1 MSVLN
6 MRYVLLSTMALLL
19 GSCDTETMVPV
30 PSGSGGGN
38 GTGTRQITNLQITP
52 SESRIPAGLQ
62 QQFMAKVTLNDGAIT
77 DASDGVSVQWNSS
90 DASIVTVDGTGR
102 ATAVGPGV
110 ASIKATTTENG
121 KVLEANARLE
131 VADAVVTD
139 LALTP
144 TTASSMPPS
153 ASQPI
158 ATSVFVANGT
168 LSDGS
173 LLDLTNNPTLNW
185 SSSDVAVAT
194 VSNTVGGKGVATTV
208 GAGITTITASGI
220 LNGQNFSA
228 TAELTVT
235 P

>member
-52 SESRIPAGLQ
+52 SQSRIPAGLQ
-62 QQFMAKVTLNDGAIT
+62 QQFMAKVTLDDGAIT
-77 DASDGVSVQWNSS
+77 DATDGVSVQWNSS

-102 ATAVGPGV
+102 ATAVGAGV
-110 ASIKATTTENG
+110 ASIKATMTENG
-121 KVLEANARLE
+121 KVLEASARLE
-131 VADAVVTD
+131 VTDAVVTD
-139 LALTP
+139 LTLTP

-158 ATSVFVANGT
+158 VTAVFVANGT

-173 LLDLTNNPTLNW
+173 LLDLTNNPALNW
-185 SSSDVAVAT
+185 SSSDEAVAA

-228 TAELTVT
+228 TADLTVT

>member
-1 MSVLN
+1 
-6 MRYVLLSTMALLL
+6 
-19 GSCDTETMVPV
+19 MVPV

-52 SESRIPAGLQ
+52 SQSRIPAGLQ
-62 QQFMAKVTLNDGAIT
+62 QQFMAKVTLDDGAIT
-77 DASDGVSVQWNSS
+77 DVTGGVSVQWNSS

-102 ATAVGPGV
+102 ATAVGAGI

-121 KVLEANARLE
+121 KVLEAGARLE
-131 VADAVVTD
+131 VTDAVVTD

-144 TTASSMPPS
+144 TTASSMSPS

-158 ATSVFVANGT
+158 VTTVFVANGT

-173 LLDLTNNPTLNW
+173 LLDLTNNPALNW
-185 SSSDVAVAT
+185 ISSDEAVAT

-208 GAGITTITASGI
+208 GAGITTVTASGI

-228 TAELTVT
+228 TADLTVT

>member
-52 SESRIPAGLQ
+52 SQSRIPAGLQ
-62 QQFMAKVTLNDGAIT
+62 QQFMAKVTLDDGAIT
-77 DASDGVSVQWNSS
+77 DATDGVSVQWNSS

-102 ATAVGPGV
+102 AIAVGAGV

-121 KVLEANARLE
+121 KVLEASARLE
-131 VADAVVTD
+131 VTDAVVTD

-158 ATSVFVANGT
+158 VTAVFVANGT

-173 LLDLTNNPTLNW
+173 LLDLTNNPALNW
-185 SSSDVAVAT
+185 SSSDEAVAT

-208 GAGITTITASGI
+208 GAGITTVTASGI

-228 TAELTVT
+228 TADLTVT

>member
-52 SESRIPAGLQ
+52 SQSRIPAGLQ
-62 QQFMAKVTLNDGAIT
+62 QQFMAKVTLDDGAIT
-77 DASDGVSVQWNSS
+77 DATDGVSVQWNSS

-102 ATAVGPGV
+102 AIAVGAGV

-121 KVLEANARLE
+121 KVLEASARLE
-131 VADAVVTD
+131 VTDAVVTD

-158 ATSVFVANGT
+158 VTAVFVANGT

-173 LLDLTNNPTLNW
+173 LLDLTNNPALNW
-185 SSSDVAVAT
+185 SSSDEAVAT

-208 GAGITTITASGI
+208 GAGITTVTASGV

-228 TAELTVT
+228 TADLTVT

>member
-38 GTGTRQITNLQITP
+38 GTGTRQITNLQVTP

-62 QQFMAKVTLNDGAIT
+62 QQFMAKVTLDDGAIT
-77 DASDGVSVQWNSS
+77 DATDGVSVQWNSS

-102 ATAVGPGV
+102 ATAVGAGI

-121 KVLEANARLE
+121 KVLEASARLE
-131 VADAVVTD
+131 VTDAVVTD

-158 ATSVFVANGT
+158 VTTVFVANGT

-173 LLDLTNNPTLNW
+173 LLDLTNNPALSW
-185 SSSDVAVAT
+185 SSSDEAVAT

-208 GAGITTITASGI
+208 GAGIATITASGI

-228 TAELTVT
+228 TADLTVT

>member
-52 SESRIPAGLQ
+52 SQSRIPAGLQ
-62 QQFMAKVTLNDGAIT
+62 QQFMAKVTLDDGAIT
-77 DASDGVSVQWNSS
+77 DATDGVSVQWNSS

-102 ATAVGPGV
+102 ATAVGAGV

-121 KVLEANARLE
+121 KVLEASARLE
-131 VADAVVTD
+131 VTDAVVTD

-144 TTASSMPPS
+144 TTASSMSPS

-158 ATSVFVANGT
+158 VTTVFVANGT

-173 LLDLTNNPTLNW
+173 LLDLTNNPALNW
-185 SSSDVAVAT
+185 ISSDEAVAT

-208 GAGITTITASGI
+208 GAGITTVTASGI

-228 TAELTVT
+228 TADLTVT